1 MKMRGSLFLDET
13 SPDKS
18 IQINPLDETLDREVL
33 GWEDYSSSVS
43 RFTTRVLRLP
53 FTSSGS
59 RIGMEP
65 VGV

>member
-1 MKMRGSLFLDET
+1 MKMRGSPF
-13 SPDKS
+13 
-18 IQINPLDETLDREVL
+18 LDETLDREVL